1 MTLGYFTLTTPVGA
15 FSVACTAGES
25 ISATAFGDVESLGR
39 RLPPET
45 RLISH
50 PPAPEISRQVAAYFD
65 GTLRK
70 FSLRLAPGGTVFQT
84 RVWQALQQVPYGVLI
99 SYGELARKLK
109 SSPRAVGRANA
120 TNPICLIV
128 PCHRIVGTDGSLTGY
143 AFGEEIKRR
152 LIELEC
158 VANSAAITTPSG
170 RASPLRH

>member
-1 MTLGYFTLTTPVGA
+1 MTLGHFTLDTPVGA
-15 FSVACTAGES
+15 FSVACAADES
-25 ISATAFGDVESLGR
+25 IVATAFGDVESLAR
-39 RLPPET
+39 RLPSET
-45 RLISH
+45 RLTSR

-70 FSLRLAPGGTVFQT
+70 FSLRLSPGGTAFQA
-84 RVWQALQQVPYGVLI
+84 RVWQALQQVPYGVLM

-152 LIELEC
+152 LIDLEC
-158 VANSAAITTPSG
+158 GAASVAITTTVG
-170 RASPLRH
+170 RASPSRR